1 MAFLEVSGS
10 NHPDYSEVSA
20 TNHKR
25 GEPKA
30 IPRKRLALLVLSI
43 LMFSASVSLLSGV
56 WAATLDSES
65 SLEAD
70 ITFIVYPNGDFEM
83 RAHGTL
89 EQSYDF
95 YQTESPIREMLF
107 SFQGEPIDT
116 DLHSES
122 GSIVFK
128 LAPQFAIFLASLD
141 LDIDFHAERLSS
153 ETTIQLGFPGMV
165 DLEMSVETISQEGTF
180 EGSID
185 VEATATIWYSI
196 FPEETISMF
205 VLGFPLFKAEIESQ
219 LLEYSDGNLELSEL
233 TIIESELG
241 EVSATIT
248 AKMTVEGDFGAGITA
263 FGESYIPEYMDPPA
277 QPSIPPESWTTT
289 MKSGDVHIYFD
300 SEDLA
305 FIIEYEAMVEGDVD
319 EQFNSLKDLILEE
332 LLEESDLDP
341 DATRI
346 IYTLILPTEFSVVDL
361 GISYNAT
368 LDGEVAAME
377 FEVDGLVL
385 RPPPPT
391 YPPPLREV
399 LFSFLEEVS
408 EGVIGDKLTLT
419 LEVASQGKEY
429 VEILVPDETTEPL
442 SQEPQKV
449 VWTFADLE
457 NLDKV
462 TFEVK
467 ETSSSPLTT
476 TLLIPAVGVVA
487 IAAVAV
493 WYFMSRR
500 S

>member
-1 MAFLEVSGS
+1 MAFLEVSGP
-10 NHPDYSEVSA
+10 NHPDYSGIQ
-20 TNHKR
+20 TLNHKR

-43 LMFSASVSLLSGV
+43 LMFGASASLLSGV

-65 SLEAD
+65 PLEGD

-95 YQTESPIREMLF
+95 YQTASPIREMLF
-107 SFQGEPIDT
+107 SFQGEPVDT

-141 LDIDFHAERLSS
+141 LDIDMHAERLSS

-165 DLEMSVETISQEGTF
+165 DLEMSVETIFQEGTF
-180 EGSID
+180 EGSVD

-205 VLGFPLFKAEIESQ
+205 VLGFPLFKAEIEAQ

-233 TIIESELG
+233 TIIESEMG

-263 FGESYIPEYMDPPA
+263 FGESYIPDYMDPPV
-277 QPSIPPESWTTT
+277 QSSIPPESWTTT
-289 MKSGDVHIYFD
+289 MISGDVHMYFD

-319 EQFNSLKDLILEE
+319 EQFNSLKNLLLEE

-341 DATRI
+341 DAARI
-346 IYTLILPTEFSVVDL
+346 IYTLILPTEMSVVDL
-361 GISYNAT
+361 GVSYNAT
-368 LDGEVAAME
+368 LDGEVATIE
-377 FEVDGLVL
+377 FEVGGLVL
-385 RPPPPT
+385 KPPSPEA
-391 YPPPLREV
+391 L
-399 LFSFLEEVS
+399 LSFLEEAS

-467 ETSSSPLTT
+467 ETSSSPLPT

>member
-1 MAFLEVSGS
+1 
-10 NHPDYSEVSA
+10 
-20 TNHKR
+20 
-25 GEPKA
+25 
-30 IPRKRLALLVLSI
+30 
-43 LMFSASVSLLSGV
+43 
-56 WAATLDSES
+56 
-65 SLEAD
+65 
-70 ITFIVYPNGDFEM
+70 M

-89 EQSYDF
+89 EQSFEY
-95 YQTESPIREMLF
+95 YQTVSPIREMLF
-107 SFQGEPIDT
+107 SFQGEPVDT
-116 DLHSES
+116 DLYSES

-128 LAPQFAIFLASLD
+128 LAPQYALFLASLD
-141 LDIDFHAERLSS
+141 LDIGFHAERLSS

-165 DLEMSVETISQEGTF
+165 DLEMSVDTIFQEGTY
-180 EGSID
+180 EGSVD

-196 FPEETISMF
+196 IPEETIGMF

-219 LLEYSDGNLELSEL
+219 LHEYSDGNLVFSEL

-241 EVSATIT
+241 DVSATIT

-263 FGESYIPEYMDPPA
+263 FGESYAPDYMDPPV
-277 QPSIPPESWTTT
+277 QPSIPPESLTIATVR
-289 MKSGDVHIYFD
+289 SGDVHISFD

-305 FIIEYEAMVEGDVD
+305 FIIEYEVILEGDVD
-319 EQFNSLKDLILEE
+319 EQFNSLKDLLLEE
-332 LLEESDLDP
+332 LLDESDLDP
-341 DATRI
+341 DATRL
-346 IYTLILPTEFSVVDL
+346 IYTLILPTELSVIDL
-361 GISYNAT
+361 GVSYNAT
-368 LDGEVAAME
+368 LDGETTTME

-385 RPPPPT
+385 KPPSPEA
-391 YPPPLREV
+391 L
-399 LFSFLEEVS
+399 LSFLEEAS

-419 LEVASQGKEY
+419 LEVSSQGKEY

-467 ETSSSPLTT
+467 ETSSSPLPT

>member
-1 MAFLEVSGS
+1 MAFLEVSGP
-10 NHPDYSEVSA
+10 NHPDYSGIQ
-20 TNHKR
+20 TLNHKR
-25 GEPKA
+25 GKPKA

-43 LMFSASVSLLSGV
+43 LMFGASASLLSGV

-65 SLEAD
+65 PLEAD

-95 YQTESPIREMLF
+95 YQTASPIREMLF
-107 SFQGEPIDT
+107 SFQGEPVDT

-128 LAPQFAIFLASLD
+128 LAPQYALFLASLD

-153 ETTIQLGFPGMV
+153 ETSIQLGFPGMV
-165 DLEMSVETISQEGTF
+165 DLEMSVVTVSQEGTF
-180 EGSID
+180 EGSVD

-196 FPEETISMF
+196 MPEETISMF

-233 TIIESELG
+233 VIIESELG
-241 EVSATIT
+241 AVSATIT
-248 AKMTVEGDFGAGITA
+248 AKMTVEGDFGAGVTA
-263 FGESYIPEYMDPPA
+263 FGESYIPEYMDAPA

-289 MKSGDVHIYFD
+289 MRSGDMHISYD

-305 FIIEYEAMVEGDVD
+305 FIIEYEAIVEGDVD

-332 LLEESDLDP
+332 LLEDSDLDP
-341 DATRI
+341 DATRLI
-346 IYTLILPTEFSVVDL
+346 NTLILPTEFSVVDL

-377 FEVDGLVL
+377 FEVDGLIL
-385 RPPPPT
+385 KPPT
-391 YPPPLREV
+391 PEAL
-399 LFSFLEEVS
+399 LSFLEEAS

-467 ETSSSPLTT
+467 ETSSSPLPT